1 MSGLTVGGGSA
12 TPPRFWGWVTADLL
26 PALGGGGGRLLMTNC
41 FLLGLCVLDVLNC
54 LSVKRATRI
63 YLALLIAGFVVQH
76 STRGSEVL
84 TEGEARI
91 CIK

>member
-12 TPPRFWGWVTADLL
+12 TPQGFGDGSLPTSCQLWV
-26 PALGGGGGRLLMTNC
+26 GGGRLLMTNC